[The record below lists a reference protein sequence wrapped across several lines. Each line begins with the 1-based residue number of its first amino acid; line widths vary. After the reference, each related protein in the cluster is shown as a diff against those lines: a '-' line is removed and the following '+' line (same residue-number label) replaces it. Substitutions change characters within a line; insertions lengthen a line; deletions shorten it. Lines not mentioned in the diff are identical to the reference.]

1 MRKRNERFINRS
13 IIFQD
18 FVLIKKLKSLIMLRI
33 GSLNETM
40 NLPEHRYYILKDSV
54 M

>member
-1 MRKRNERFINRS
+1 MKFINRS

-33 GSLNETM
+33 RSLNEMM
-40 NLPEHRYYILKDSV
+40 NLPEYRYYILKDSV